1 MSEHHAV
8 TTRNDGQEMVLTVTD
23 TDIYGASN
31 AIQLNEDTSY
41 EFGPSWKLVQLN
53 GVRATDCNQFFELKP
68 GEIDRVR
75 NLPLTGCQWYT
86 VAAEGIRLDNQ
97 LDSGTIEGNDFGD
110 ATNQAHLSFRTSDD
124 SVIQNLKISGNR
136 FQQSSGSEPFVRLSE
151 LADSSAVLRSRNKA
165 DVLARLGQ
173 ADVPVP
179 ETVVVSNPAGE
190 AELID
195 AFERLDPP
203 VVVKPNSTTRGTGVA
218 KAHDLDSFLGIVDYL
233 DLVHDYR
240 ATGDR
245 SFLVQ
250 EYLADATDYRAMVV
264 DGEYVG
270 AVERR
275 LPESARERGQWKHN
289 VHRGA
294 EAEGVDL
301 PADLRELAEQAAA
314 VLDIPYLGVDLLVT
328 DDRAVVNETNA
339 RPTID
344 SATKYEDGFWD
355 DLAGLIRATAE
366 SNNGEASGSA

>member
-1 MSEHHAV
+1 MLRLAV
-8 TTRNDGQEMVLTVTD
+8 
-23 TDIYGASN
+23 
-31 AIQLNEDTSY
+31 
-41 EFGPSWKLVQLN
+41 
-53 GVRATDCNQFFELKP
+53 
-68 GEIDRVR
+68 
-75 NLPLTGCQWYT
+75 
-86 VAAEGIRLDNQ
+86 
-97 LDSGTIEGNDFGD
+97 
-110 ATNQAHLSFRTSDD
+110 ATNAETYERMGDPLAERGIEVGHVETSERAIPLGESPFDD
-124 SVIQNLKISGNR
+124 YDVG
-136 FQQSSGSEPFVRLSE
+136 FVYPPRLME
-151 LADSSAVLRSRNKA
+151 GAVADALLDIPWVNDREAILRSRNKA

-173 ADVPVP
+173 ANVPVP
-179 ETVVVSNPAGE
+179 ETVVVSNPASE
-190 AELID
+190 ADLVE

-250 EYLADATDYRAMVV
+250 EYLPDATDYRAMVV

-275 LPESARERGQWKHN
+275 LPAAARERGQWKHN

-301 PADLRELAEQAAA
+301 PAELRDLAERTAD
-314 VLDIPYLGVDLLVT
+314 VLDIPYLGVDLLVA
-328 DDRAVVNETNA
+328 DGRAVVNETNA

-355 DLAGLIRATAE
+355 ELAALIRATA
-366 SNNGEASGSA
+366 ARQR